1 MSQDESEYLS
11 VTDDCGRPRNRF
23 WRFKNKL
30 RVDPKGED
38 VVKVVDDARDERDG
52 RDDQDDKPKY
62 PPGLALSQCQVVEAV
77 GRCPK
82 VETCY

>member
-1 MSQDESEYLS
+1 MNQDESEYLS

-23 WRFKNKL
+23 WRFENKL
-30 RVDPKGED
+30 WVDAKGED
-38 VVKVVDDARDERDG
+38 VVEVIDDARDEWDAQ
-52 RDDQDDKPKY
+52 DDQDDKPKY

-82 VETCY
+82 VET